1 MGFCRGVVTIGDL
14 ADDSVAAYFG
24 PALPEP
30 ETNSASAASG
40 PEEPDSSPA
49 PPSPREDD
57 GAIRVELTL
66 EIADIDPPIAGW
78 LDAMAIDAARAASVR
93 RGELSI
99 AVVGDE
105 QMAQLHEQYKD
116 VPGTTDVLT
125 FDLGEDLDD
134 NQIEGEIIVCL
145 DEAARQA
152 AQRGHSV
159 RHELLLYVVHGI
171 LHLLGE
177 DDHEPDDFKRMHDR
191 EDQILT
197 LLGLGAVFARGEDA

>member
-1 MGFCRGVVTIGDL
+1 
-14 ADDSVAAYFG
+14 
-24 PALPEP
+24 
-30 ETNSASAASG
+30 
-40 PEEPDSSPA
+40 
-49 PPSPREDD
+49 
-57 GAIRVELTL
+57 
-66 EIADIDPPIAGW
+66 
-78 LDAMAIDAARAASVR
+78 MAIDAARAASVR
-93 RGELSI
+93 CGELSI

-116 VPGTTDVLT
+116 VSGTTDVLT
-125 FDLGEDLDD
+125 FDLGEDLDE

-197 LLGLGAVFARGEDA
+197 RLGLGAVFARGEDA

>member
-1 MGFCRGVVTIGDL
+1 MGICRGVVTIGDL

-30 ETNSASAASG
+30 ETKSASAASG
-40 PEEPDSSPA
+40 PDEPDPSPA
-49 PPSPREDD
+49 PSSLRDDD
-57 GAIRVELTL
+57 GAIRVELIL
-66 EIADIDPPIAGW
+66 EVSEVDPPIVGW
-78 LDAMAIDAARAASVR
+78 LEARAIDAARAAGVR
-93 RGELSI
+93 YGELSL
-99 AVVGDE
+99 AVVGDV

-125 FDLGEDLDD
+125 FDLGEDLDAD
-134 NQIEGEIIVCL
+134 SIEGEIIICL
-145 DEAARQA
+145 DEAMRQA
-152 AQRGHSV
+152 AERGHSV

-177 DDHEPDDFKRMHDR
+177 DDHDPEDFKRMHAR

-197 LLGLGAVFARGEDA
+197 QLGLGAVFARGEGA